1 MFLVTLQNITE
12 DHSDEDTTYFSSRI
26 DKNQTGAYLEASP
39 LLASSLDYG
48 RFPGG
53 NQGEK

>member
-39 LLASSLDYG
+39 LLASFHCPG
-48 RFPGG
+48 RYCA
-53 NQGEK
+53 